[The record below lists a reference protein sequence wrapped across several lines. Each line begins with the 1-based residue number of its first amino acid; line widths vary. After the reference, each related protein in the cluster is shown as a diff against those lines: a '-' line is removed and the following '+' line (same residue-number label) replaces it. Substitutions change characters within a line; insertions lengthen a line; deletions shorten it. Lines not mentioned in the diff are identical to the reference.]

1 MKPSWRNQ
9 LFVSLISAIALALS
23 ASGAWSQT
31 ARTFKIVVPYPPA
44 SGPDILSRL
53 MGEQIGRAQGPSVV
67 VENRPGGG
75 TVIGTEAVARAAPDG
90 STVLLVA
97 NSFVVNPALKKGN
110 YDVSSS
116 FEPICYLAS
125 TPLVLVVQGTSPYK
139 TLADLIGAARAKPG
153 EVVFSSGGPAS
164 SLHIAIEVLKRAAD
178 INITYVP
185 YPGTAPAIN
194 ALMGGHVTAVFADYP
209 TVVSHL
215 KSGSLRGLATA
226 SAARV
231 EALPDVP
238 TLAETGVVK
247 YEAEI
252 FYGIVAPAKTPAD
265 MVAQLSGWFSAA
277 LKAPEVKPRLAQ
289 QGLFPVGTCG
299 ADFGAYMRKL
309 VDEYGRVIREAGI
322 KAE

>member
-1 MKPSWRNQ
+1 MKTCRRDR
-9 LFVSLISAIALALS
+9 FAVTLIAAILLALTGH
-23 ASGAWSQT
+23 GAWSQV
-31 ARTFKIVVPYPPA
+31 ARTIKIVVPYPPG

-53 MGEQIGRAQGPSVV
+53 MGEQIGRAQGPSVL

-75 TVIGTEAVARAAPDG
+75 TVIGTEAVARAA
-90 STVLLVA
+90 
-97 NSFVVNPALKKGN
+97 
-110 YDVSSS
+110 
-116 FEPICYLAS
+116 
-125 TPLVLVVQGTSPYK
+125 
-139 TLADLIGAARAKPG
+139 
-153 EVVFSSGGPAS
+153 
-164 SLHIAIEVLKRAAD
+164 
-178 INITYVP
+178 NISMTCVP

-252 FYGIVAPAKTPAD
+252 FYG
-265 MVAQLSGWFSAA
+265 
-277 LKAPEVKPRLAQ
+277 
-289 QGLFPVGTCG
+289 
-299 ADFGAYMRKL
+299 
-309 VDEYGRVIREAGI
+309 
-322 KAE
+322 

>member
-1 MKPSWRNQ
+1 MKPSWRDQ
-9 LFVSLISAIALALS
+9 LVVGLISAIVLALYAPS
-23 ASGAWSQT
+23 AWPQA
-31 ARTFKIVVPYPPA
+31 ARTVKIVVPYPPG

-110 YDVSSS
+110 YDVSTS

-125 TPLVLVVQGTSPYK
+125 TPLVLVVQGTAPYK
-139 TLADLIGAARAKPG
+139 TLTDLIAAARAKPG
-153 EVVFSSGGPAS
+153 ELALAAAPTS
-164 SLHIAIEVLKRAAD
+164 SLHIAFEVVKRAAS
-178 INITYVP
+178 INMTFVP

-231 EALPDVP
+231 ESLPDVP

-265 MVAQLSGWFSAA
+265 MVAQLSDWFSAA
-277 LKAPEVKPRLAQ
+277 LKAPEVRPRLAQ

-309 VDEYGRVIREAGI
+309 VDEYSRVIREAGI